1 MQKLLVVLS
10 VSCLENSLAHGF
22 YVGRTLTQEVHS
34 RSDSILQNQARQPT
48 AQVQSVGYDMASVI
62 SEMRDGLNT
71 VKRDVAAAS
80 QRLSSGGGGGVGG
93 CPPQTACLSTTIFLL
108 FAALQLAVILGYS
121 LWR

>member
-1 MQKLLVVLS
+1 MLFTAYFL
-10 VSCLENSLAHGF
+10 CF
-22 YVGRTLTQEVHS
+22 RTLTQEVHA

-48 AQVQSVGYDMASVI
+48 AQVQSMGYDMASLI

-80 QRLSSGGGGGVGG
+80 QRLGSGGGPAGG
-93 CPPQTACLSTTIFLL
+93 CPAPTACLSTTIFLV
-108 FAALQLAVILGYS
+108 FAALQIAVMLGYS

>member
-1 MQKLLVVLS
+1 MLFSANFL
-10 VSCLENSLAHGF
+10 CF
-22 YVGRTLTQEVHS
+22 RTLTQEVHA

-48 AQVQSVGYDMASVI
+48 AQVQSMGYDMASLI

-80 QRLSSGGGGGVGG
+80 QRLGGGGGAPVG
-93 CPPQTACLSTTIFLL
+93 CPPPTACLSTTIFLV
-108 FAALQLAVILGYS
+108 FAVLQLVVILGYS

>member
-1 MQKLLVVLS
+1 MLFS
-10 VSCLENSLAHGF
+10 VSFLCC
-22 YVGRTLTQEVHS
+22 RTLTQEVHV

-48 AQVQSVGYDMASVI
+48 AQVQAMGYDMASLV

-80 QRLSSGGGGGVGG
+80 QRLGGAPGS
-93 CPPQTACLSTTIFLL
+93 CPPQTGCLSTTIFLV

>member
-1 MQKLLVVLS
+1 MLFSACFLY
-10 VSCLENSLAHGF
+10 C
-22 YVGRTLTQEVHS
+22 RTLTQEVHT

-48 AQVQSVGYDMASVI
+48 AQVQSMGYDMASLI

-80 QRLSSGGGGGVGG
+80 QRLGGGGAPGG
-93 CPPQTACLSTTIFLL
+93 CPPPTACLSTTVFLV
-108 FAALQLAVILGYS
+108 FAAVQLAVILGYS

>member
-1 MQKLLVVLS
+1 MVFSAYFLY
-10 VSCLENSLAHGF
+10 F
-22 YVGRTLTQEVHS
+22 RTLTQEVNV

-48 AQVQSVGYDMASVI
+48 AQVQSMGYDMASLI

-80 QRLSSGGGGGVGG
+80 QRLSGGGAAAPGG
-93 CPPQTACLSTTIFLL
+93 CPPPTACLSTTIFLV